1 MSIPPLPPSIVSSIA
16 GTSRAA
22 LQRATDVSQGEPAP
36 VTVKGSE
43 TVDSIDKGQGSNDSE
58 ADGRQLLDTFERR
71 NENEVE
77 KNEVEKNEGEE
88 NEGEDSQKKL
98 ARESAIGDGAEK
110 GHIDFTA

>member
-16 GTSRAA
+16 GTSRAVS
-22 LQRATDVSQGEPAP
+22 QRAADVSQGEPAP

-43 TVDSIDKGQGSNDSE
+43 TVDSIDKGQGSDDSE

-71 NENEVE
+71 KENDAQ
-77 KNEVEKNEGEE
+77 E
-88 NEGEDSQKKL
+88 NEGEDSRKKL
-98 ARESAIGDGAEK
+98 ARESVIGDGTEK